1 MGQPNPWTTL
11 IVRLLTSLRQ
21 RTAEKAFQ
29 VQSSGQSSNW
39 KYLYFWRYPNSLIIQ
54 NGRGRGK
61 LPCPKPSSIR
71 SAVSIEPRLVT
82 DIDGHGT
89 VASTALAYRRGR
101 LTGSRDGSARCLAVY
116 RRRTCAPRTA
126 VHREWSPGWRTRR
139 TREQPAETGIG
150 KKVKVPILDY
160 RAEDF

>member
-1 MGQPNPWTTL
+1 MPKTQLDSFICFNRTTTCD
-11 IVRLLTSLRQ
+11 RHR
-21 RTAEKAFQ
+21 RT
-29 VQSSGQSSNW
+29 
-39 KYLYFWRYPNSLIIQ
+39 
-54 NGRGRGK
+54 
-61 LPCPKPSSIR
+61 
-71 SAVSIEPRLVT
+71 
-82 DIDGHGT
+82 DGHGA

-116 RRRTCAPRTA
+116 RRRTCARRTA

-139 TREQPAETGIG
+139 AREQPAQTGIG